1 MLQLSVF
8 RLEQHFVLPVLPK
21 QGTEGNPAL
30 QCKTQLLL
38 KPPDG
43 FSCANKMWV
52 VGWGEP
58 TFSLALA
65 SCSKAGLC
73 ACSPAWS
80 TRKVG
85 YLLGTKQGSC
95 GLCCSC
101 KPATRKTGK
110 ASKVFYPARDP
121 PACLIPVSAPSPQER
136 CFSCPVWYKQL
147 GKGRTCGCTFGEL
160 PEASASLH
168 IELLLLQR
176 LQGLSWLHHSPG
188 RRQCVHSQPAQRGSR
203 VYGLD
208 LEGCPKTTA
217 CHLPQRK
224 KAVKVQALNHR
235 DKS

>member
-8 RLEQHFVLPVLPK
+8 RLGLHFVLPLLPK
-21 QGTEGNPAL
+21 RVLEPKKL
-30 QCKTQLLL
+30 RETQLSFSVQSLL
-38 KPPDG
+38 MVSAVPTKRE
-43 FSCANKMWV
+43 W
-52 VGWGEP
+52 WGEESP
-58 TFSLALA
+58 PFHFFS
-65 SCSKAGLC
+65 SKAGLY

-80 TRKVG
+80 TGKVG
-85 YLLGTKQGSC
+85 YLLGTKQGGC

-101 KPATRKTGK
+101 KPATMKAGK

-121 PACLIPVSAPSPQER
+121 LACLIPISAPFPQER
-136 CFSCPVWYKQL
+136 CFSCPVWYKHL

-160 PEASASLH
+160 PEAPASLH
-168 IELLLLQR
+168 IQLLLLQR

-203 VYGLD
+203 VYSLD

-224 KAVKVQALNHR
+224 KAVKVQALSYR